1 MPSRHQA
8 REYALQMLYQAE
20 VGGMPMADVVAGFFR
35 SDPEV
40 PEEVRRFAARLATG
54 TSESLDE
61 VDALLRE
68 GIENWRLERLGT
80 VDRAV
85 LRLAVFEFLHE
96 PATPRIVVIDE
107 AIEVA
112 KRYGGEESGQFVNGI
127 LDALRKRLDAGGGP
141 APGADHETVIPSPP
155 GGGPPSKE

>member
-1 MPSRHQA
+1 MASRHQA
-8 REYALQMLYQAE
+8 REFALQMLYQAE
-20 VGGMPMADVVAGFFR
+20 VGGMPMGEVIDGFWRHEEPVPDDVRGFATR
-35 SDPEV
+35 LALGAT
-40 PEEVRRFAARLATG
+40 AAR
-54 TSESLDE
+54 DE

-127 LDALRKRLDAGGGP
+127 LDAIRKRLDAAAHG
-141 APGADHETVIPSPP
+141 DHESVIAPP
-155 GGGPPSKE
+155 TAGGPPAKE

>member
-1 MPSRHQA
+1 MASRHQA
-8 REYALQMLYQAE
+8 REFALQMLYQAE
-20 VGGMPMADVVAGFFR
+20 VGGMPM
-35 SDPEV
+35 PEV
-40 PEEVRRFAARLATG
+40 IDGFWRHEEPVPDDVRRFATRLALGATD
-54 TSESLDE
+54 SKDE

-96 PATPRIVVIDE
+96 PETPRIVVIDE

-127 LDALRKRLDAGGGP
+127 LDAIRKRLDEA
-141 APGADHETVIPSPP
+141 APKGDHESVIAPP
-155 GGGPPSKE
+155 AAGGPPAKE

>member
-1 MPSRHQA
+1 MASRHQA
-8 REYALQMLYQAE
+8 REFALQMLYQAE
-20 VGGMPMADVVAGFFR
+20 VGGMPMPEVIAGFWR
-35 SDPEV
+35 HEEPV
-40 PEEVRRFAARLATG
+40 PEEVRHFAVRLATG
-54 TSESLDE
+54 ATAARDE

-96 PATPRIVVIDE
+96 PDTPRIVVIDE

-127 LDALRKRLDAGGGP
+127 LDAIRKRLEDPGGT
-141 APGADHETVIPSPP
+141 DHETVIP
-155 GGGPPSKE
+155 PPSAGSLPTKE

>member
-8 REYALQMLYQAE
+8 RELALQMLYQAE
-20 VGGMPMADVVAGFFR
+20 VGGTPMREVIDDFWR
-35 SDPEV
+35 HEEEV
-40 PEEVRRFAARLATG
+40 PDEVRRFATRLALG
-54 TSESLDE
+54 ASVSRDE

-127 LDALRKRLDAGGGP
+127 LDAIRKRLDPSSSGE
-141 APGADHETVIPSPP
+141 DHESVIPPSPA
-155 GGGPPSKE
+155 GGPPAKE

>member
-20 VGGMPMADVVAGFFR
+20 VGSMSMPDVVAGFFR
-35 SDPEV
+35 PDEEV
-40 PEEVRRFAARLATG
+40 PEEVRRFASRLALG
-54 TSESLDE
+54 TSQALEE

-68 GIENWRLERLGT
+68 GIEHWRLERLGT

-96 PATPRIVVIDE
+96 PATPRIVIIDE

-127 LDALRKRLDAGGGP
+127 LDALRKRLEGAGAPP
-141 APGADHETVIPSPP
+141 AGDDENVIPPP
-155 GGGPPSKE
+155 AGGGPPSKE

>member
-1 MPSRHQA
+1 MASRHQA
-8 REYALQMLYQAE
+8 REFALQMLYQAE
-20 VGGMPMADVVAGFFR
+20 VGGMAM
-35 SDPEV
+35 PEVIASFWRQEEPV
-40 PEEVRRFAARLATG
+40 PEEVRRFATRLATG
-54 TSESLDE
+54 ASAARDE

-96 PATPRIVVIDE
+96 PETPRIVVIDE

-127 LDALRKRLDAGGGP
+127 LDAIRKRIE
-141 APGADHETVIPSPP
+141 APGPADHESVIPPP
-155 GGGPPSKE
+155 PAGGVPTKE

>member
-1 MPSRHQA
+1 
-8 REYALQMLYQAE
+8 
-20 VGGMPMADVVAGFFR
+20 
-35 SDPEV
+35 
-40 PEEVRRFAARLATG
+40 
-54 TSESLDE
+54 

-68 GIENWRLERLGT
+68 GIEHWRLERLGA

-96 PATPRIVVIDE
+96 PETPRIVVIDE

-127 LDALRKRLDAGGGP
+127 LDAIRKRLDPTSAGDHESVIPPPPAGGLS
-141 APGADHETVIPSPP
+141 T
-155 GGGPPSKE
+155 KE

>member
-1 MPSRHQA
+1 MASRHQA
-8 REYALQMLYQAE
+8 REFALQMLYQAE
-20 VGGMPMADVVAGFFR
+20 VGGMPMGEVIDGFWRHEEPVPDDVRGF
-35 SDPEV
+35 
-40 PEEVRRFAARLATG
+40 ATRLALGAT
-54 TSESLDE
+54 TSRDE

-127 LDALRKRLDAGGGP
+127 LDAIRKRLDAV
-141 APGADHETVIPSPP
+141 APGDHESVITPP
-155 GGGPPSKE
+155 AAGGPPAKE

>member
-1 MPSRHQA
+1 MAARHRA

-20 VGGMPMADVVAGFFR
+20 VGAVPMTDVTEHFF
-35 SDPEV
+35 DGGEV
-40 PEEVRRFAARLATG
+40 PEEIARFARRLATG
-54 TSESLDE
+54 AAASRDE
-61 VDALLRE
+61 IDALLE
-68 GIENWRLERLGT
+68 SAIENWRLERLGT

-127 LDALRKRLDAGGGP
+127 LDALRKRLDAGDGE
-141 APGADHETVIPSPP
+141 APGGDHETVIPSPP
-155 GGGPPSKE
+155 GGGPPAKE